1 MFSTMIGSYL
11 LNMNLC
17 QIIIVLKLQAN
28 LKLFNDRPFQT
39 IFIKMDCSVC
49 QSISHENDRRILL
62 IILKD
67 LVIEHF
73 ANFQNGIKF

>member
-49 QSISHENDRRILL
+49 QSISHQNDRRV
-62 IILKD
+62 ILKD